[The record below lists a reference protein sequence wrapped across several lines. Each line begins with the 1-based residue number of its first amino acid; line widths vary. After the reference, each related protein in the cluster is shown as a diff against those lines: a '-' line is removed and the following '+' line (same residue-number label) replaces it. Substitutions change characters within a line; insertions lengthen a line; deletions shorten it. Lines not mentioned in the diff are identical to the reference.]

1 MRGGDDGIG
10 RGGHDMGMKPRS
22 LLGALLLMAP
32 AGCLHE
38 PAEIDTGIY
47 QPVVPTASGVERQIT
62 VTKEDAPA
70 ADPTRPLPPSP
81 RDRPQLDRIPFR
93 IGAGYGALSH
103 VDLDVCRE
111 RGLPGG
117 YVHVRA
123 TFASVGYV
131 VRASVGSA
139 SEPPPPALDCIA
151 ETLRQVGVP
160 EFEGEDATLSKTYW
174 VGPLATRTE
183 PPPAQ
188 AQ

>member
-1 MRGGDDGIG
+1 ME
-10 RGGHDMGMKPRS
+10 HRS
-22 LLGALLLMAP
+22 LLGALLLLTP
-32 AGCLHE
+32 VGCLHE
-38 PAEIDTGIY
+38 PDADFDTGVY
-47 QPVVPTASGVERQIT
+47 QPVAPTVSGVERQIT
-62 VTKEDAPA
+62 VTTEEAPA
-70 ADPTRPLPPSP
+70 APPAARPLPASPFDRPS
-81 RDRPQLDRIPFR
+81 RDRVPFR
-93 IGAGYGALSH
+93 IGAGYGALAH

-123 TFASVGYV
+123 TFAHVGYV

-139 SEPPPPALDCIA
+139 TEPPPPALDCVA

-183 PPPAQ
+183 PSPQPAETAPPPAVPDQ

>member
-1 MRGGDDGIG
+1 MA
-10 RGGHDMGMKPRS
+10 MELRS
-22 LLGALLLMAP
+22 LLGALLLIAP

-38 PAEIDTGIY
+38 PDAEIDTGLY
-47 QPVVPTASGVERQIT
+47 QPVVPTTSGVERQIT
-62 VTKEDAPA
+62 VAKDDAPA
-70 ADPTRPLPPSP
+70 IDPPRPLPPSP
-81 RDRPQLDRIPFR
+81 RDRPQVDRIPFR

-123 TFASVGYV
+123 TFANVGYV

-160 EFEGEDATLSKTYW
+160 EFEGDDATLSKTYW

-183 PPPAQ
+183 PSQAPAPAAPAG

>member
-1 MRGGDDGIG
+1 MA
-10 RGGHDMGMKPRS
+10 MKLRS
-22 LLGALLLMAP
+22 LLGVLPLMAT

-38 PAEIDTGIY
+38 PDAEIDTGIY
-47 QPVVPTASGVERQIT
+47 RPVVPAASGVERQIT

-70 ADPTRPLPPSP
+70 ADTARPLPPSS
-81 RDRPQLDRIPFR
+81 RDRVQVDRVPFR

-103 VDLDVCRE
+103 VDLAVCRE

-123 TFASVGYV
+123 TFANVGYV

-139 SEPPPPALDCIA
+139 TEPPPPALDCIA

-160 EFEGEDATLSKTYW
+160 EFEGDDATLSKTYW
-174 VGPLATRTE
+174 VGPLAARTE
-183 PPPAQ
+183 PSQPAEATPAPAVPAQ